1 MFSILRLIRLPN
13 LLMIALAQILVRYCI
28 IMPAY
33 LAEYH
38 AVGVFPKHQSQIDF
52 SLLVFSTILIAAAGY
67 IINDVFDI
75 YTDAINKPGKNIIGT
90 TISAE
95 NGKRWFFLLSSCG
108 ILLAVYVAFK
118 AEKLSLAFVQ
128 LFTAVSLYM
137 YSSFYQRRFLAGN
150 ILIALLTAL
159 VTIVPALYE
168 PEFYRNIIF
177 VAIYSC
183 FAFLLTI
190 VREIIKDTE
199 DLDGDE
205 KSQYKTLPIQ
215 WGISRVKIT
224 LTFLV
229 CGISILLFYFLQ
241 KYFYTNTVISFWNLC
256 AICIIPV
263 LALIYLVN
271 TAEEKNDFHL
281 ASQYTKVLMLLGTLS
296 MLPFYYFFLR

>member
-1 MFSILRLIRLPN
+1 MFSILRLIRFPN
-13 LLMIALAQILVRYCI
+13 LLMIALVQILVRYCI

-38 AVGVFPKHQSQIDF
+38 AVGVFPKHQSLADF
-52 SLLVFSTILIAAAGY
+52 SLLVISTVLIAAAGY

-75 YTDAINKPGKNIIGT
+75 HTDAINKPGKNIIGT
-90 TISAE
+90 KITAE
-95 NGKRWFFLLSSCG
+95 RGKRLFFILSICG
-108 ILLAVYVAFK
+108 VLLAVYIALK
-118 AEKLSLAFVQ
+118 AEKFSLAFVQ

-205 KSQYKTLPIQ
+205 KVS
-215 WGISRVKIT
+215 
-224 LTFLV
+224 
-229 CGISILLFYFLQ
+229 
-241 KYFYTNTVISFWNLC
+241 
-256 AICIIPV
+256 
-263 LALIYLVN
+263 
-271 TAEEKNDFHL
+271 
-281 ASQYTKVLMLLGTLS
+281 
-296 MLPFYYFFLR
+296 